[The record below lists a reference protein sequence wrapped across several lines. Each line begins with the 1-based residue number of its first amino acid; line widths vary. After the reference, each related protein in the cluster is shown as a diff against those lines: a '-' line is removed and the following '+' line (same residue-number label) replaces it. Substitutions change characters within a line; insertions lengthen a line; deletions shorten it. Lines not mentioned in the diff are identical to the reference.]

1 MRPPISPQSPTYEVV
16 GPLERVDERDTVFA
30 RASLISGTPQ
40 EREYHTKHP
49 ELGQIDQRMA
59 KFYHRN
65 TGPYFESVF
74 GPVDALALPDVVDGP
89 VSETKLLRPPDQFT
103 SLTKKT
109 ARTLGA
115 DLVGVG
121 LLNQAWVYSHKGRHP
136 YFENYKEGRPVFAG
150 VASDYTGLVWGDPLS
165 IKHRFVIVMA
175 FTQNRRLLRDGA
187 SGLVDFEIG
196 RVYAKSALASV
207 QLARFIRELGYPAR
221 AHHLRNYGIMVVP
234 AAVDCGLG
242 ELGRCGFLI
251 TKKFG
256 ANTRIA
262 CVTTDLPLFPDEPAN
277 LGIQDF
283 CSKCLKCAKACPA
296 GAITKGDKVA
306 VRGVSKWELSRE
318 KCFLYWGTKSHSCA
332 ICQTVCPWS
341 KPDTFL
347 HTAVATIAVKIPP
360 SRRLLVWA
368 DELLFPP
375 K

>member
-1 MRPPISPQSPTYEVV
+1 MMTRVLSQSPTYEVV

-30 RASLISGTPQ
+30 RASLVPGTPQ
-40 EREYHTKHP
+40 ESEYHSRHP
-49 ELGQIDQRMA
+49 ELKQIDHRMA
-59 KFYHRN
+59 KFYQRS

-74 GPVDALALPDVVDGP
+74 GPVDALALPDIVDGP
-89 VSETKLLRPPDQFT
+89 ISTTKLLRSPGQFA
-103 SLTKKT
+103 SLVKMT

-136 YFENYKEGRPVFAG
+136 YFEDYRQNRPLFGG
-150 VASDYTGLVWGDPLS
+150 VPSGYTGLVWGDPLS
-165 IKHRFVIVMA
+165 IKHEFVIVMA

-187 SGLVDFEIG
+187 SDLVDFEIG

-283 CSKCLKCAKACPA
+283 CGKCLKCAKACPA
-296 GAITKGDKVA
+296 GAIAEGDKVVTSG
-306 VRGVSKWELSRE
+306 VRKWELSRE

-347 HTAVATIAVKIPP
+347 HTTIASIAVNVPP

-368 DELLFPP
+368 DQLLFPP